1 MKRMILYGSKYGS
14 SRNYAEKLSEQTNI
28 PAFSFEQ
35 APSFKNID
43 TFIYIGSLY
52 VGGVLGLSKFIRKI
66 KDDQHL
72 ILVTVGLADPTIEE
86 NATNIKNKLRQLLGS
101 QLFDRSKIFHL
112 RGAINY
118 QQLSFIDR
126 MLMKLLYKSI
136 SRKSFDNLT
145 SEDKAL
151 VETYNKKVNFI
162 DYDALKVI
170 IEELQA

>member
-1 MKRMILYGSKYGS
+1 MKRMTLYGS

-28 PAFSFEQ
+28 PAFSFGQ

-52 VGGVLGLSKFIRKI
+52 AGGVLGLSKFIRKI

-170 IEELQA
+170 IEELRA